1 MMTYDPQTYALGT
14 IQTSPYAGMQP
25 PGIHPLAFVQH
36 QTGGL
41 QGYAGGI
48 SPYGTIHPQ
57 QQLALLSAQNP
68 LLAAAL
74 HAQLTGGVQHPILTA
89 IQNPLLAAQNPLL
102 AAAVQHP
109 LFAAAALQGHPGVP
123 YGQQQAFA
131 PYGQIS
137 PFGASPFG
145 QIGISPFGQ
154 IGYPLAPQTLIAPQ
168 TAFGARPW

>member
-25 PGIHPLAFVQH
+25 PGINPLAFVQH

-102 AAAVQHP
+102 AAAYSIRCLRPPRCRAIPGCRTASSRPSLHTARSRP
-109 LFAAAALQGHPGVP
+109 SALRRSGRS
-123 YGQQQAFA
+123 AFRR
-131 PYGQIS
+131 S
-137 PFGASPFG
+137 
-145 QIGISPFGQ
+145 
-154 IGYPLAPQTLIAPQ
+154 
-168 TAFGARPW
+168 ARSDIRSLRKR